1 MMDGPN
7 EISACDRPAL
17 RVGDRDD
24 GCVAKMRIEG
34 REHGKVLPPMQCRY
48 RHVVQHRNKRE
59 LQLVDVEMQ
68 NVEFKRMLHD
78 LVEHHHVI
86 RDRIVPLG
94 IQPKRSVGARNE
106 VCARDRVAACEQG
119 HIMTLSHEFFREVR
133 DDPFSS
139 AIESWGHAL
148 DQR

>member
-1 MMDGPN
+1 M
-7 EISACDRPAL
+7 C
-17 RVGDRDD
+17 
-24 GCVAKMRIEG
+24 IEG

-48 RHVVQHRNKRE
+48 RYVVQHRNKGE
-59 LQLVDVEMQ
+59 LQLVDVKMQ
-68 NVEFKRMLHD
+68 IVEFGCLLHD

-86 RDRIVPLG
+86 RNGVMPFG

-106 VCARDRVAACEQG
+106 VCGGDRVAACEQG
-119 HIMTLSHEFFREVR
+119 HIMTLSYEFFREVR

-139 AIESWGHAL
+139 AIQSWGHAL